1 MNSFRLI
8 EFSGKSFSVEIS
20 LLKDNL
26 VASTLSSLECRRLKM
41 NWIVGKF
48 SFDVEF
54 RINGIE
60 KFFKSPRDIEYIFIS
75 SSS

>member
-41 NWIVGKF
+41 NWIGGKF

-60 KFFKSPRDIEYIFIS
+60 KFFKSPRGIEYIFIS